1 MADTEANTESND
13 SLVKRP
19 QYMGEHRKEALEED
33 PKPSEDEVIDA
44 ELAAIDETLAPE
56 EKTFKKRY
64 GDLRRHSQGQV
75 KSLEKALAE
84 REAQL
89 DAMQADKLKP
99 IKTDE
104 EVDAFAE
111 QNPEAFDIIKTVSGQ
126 QVSSELADVKALKVE
141 LEKER
146 ASVRREKAAG
156 IISDE
161 HPDWDAI
168 KESESFHEWAETQ
181 PEQIQAWIY
190 NNPDNSQLASKAID
204 LFKLENGIKT
214 QTKSQSRAQ
223 NQGSAADMVSTK
235 TKTIDAREPK
245 IWTEREIAAMSLDQ
259 FDKYEEE
266 IRQALAEGRVVQ

>member
-168 KESESFHEWAETQ
+168 KELLEEL
-181 PEQIQAWIY
+181 IY
-190 NNPDNSQLASKAID
+190 TADNPIEGYEKDSDVDN
-204 LFKLENGIKT
+204 ENLWG
-214 QTKSQSRAQ
+214 
-223 NQGSAADMVSTK
+223 
-235 TKTIDAREPK
+235 
-245 IWTEREIAAMSLDQ
+245 
-259 FDKYEEE
+259 
-266 IRQALAEGRVVQ
+266 